1 MKFLLTTLI
10 LPSLLSTHLLATA
23 LSIPNTN
30 PQETHPHANCDCYI
44 TSSFS
49 SNSNSNSDLAPP
61 AYFTHYRFWDFRN
74 TPLPQTAPETTQTN
88 PSNPHDTSTLEIYP
102 LTKTLFSHDWRVQTW
117 DREATDISPVPM
129 KNTDGNVFL
138 LKHPASTPRDPRSSF
153 LVLRTTRF
161 RDHAST
167 AEVEGLFGYI
177 YHCSLRLRMRMM
189 SRDDIVRAAAASTLP
204 NSQSESGSQ
213 SKIPRGSCAGIFTYR
228 SSICES
234 DIEILTSEDSHTIH
248 YANQPDYDPIS
259 DTLIPGASSIVNLTK
274 PWTSWTTHRL
284 DWVADMSAWYADG
297 QLQGKSNY
305 SVPNRPSIVAMNLWS
320 NGGNWSGDMNV
331 GDSVFMGIE
340 WIELV
345 YNVTKTDQDLPI
357 KDHPGHR
364 DRYHGVGGLAS
375 ASASFSST
383 AGGNM
388 LDKED
393 DLQMGK
399 AKEKSDDGCQRPCW
413 IDPWH
418 PV

>member
-1 MKFLLTTLI
+1 MKLLLTTLI
-10 LPSLLSTHLLATA
+10 LPSLLSTHLLFATA
-23 LSIPNTN
+23 ISIPS
-30 PQETHPHANCDCYI
+30 PQETHPDANCDCYI
-44 TSSFS
+44 TSSFT
-49 SNSNSNSDLAPP
+49 SNSNLTAPT
-61 AYFTHYRFWDFRN
+61 YFTHYKFWDFRN
-74 TPLPQTAPETTQTN
+74 APLPQSGPETTQTN

-102 LTKTLFSHDWRVQTW
+102 LTKTLFSHDWRAQTW

-138 LKHPASTPRDPRSSF
+138 LKHPSSTPRDPRSSF

-161 RDHAST
+161 QDHAST
-167 AEVEGLFGYI
+167 AEMEGLFGYI
-177 YHCSLRLRMRMM
+177 YHCSLRLRMRLM
-189 SRDDIVRAAAASTLP
+189 SRDDIVTTAASTHP
-204 NSQSESGSQ
+204 NNQPGSQPGSQ
-213 SKIPRGSCAGIFTYR
+213 SKIPQGSCAGIFTYR

-234 DIEILTSEDSHTIH
+234 DIEILTTEDSHTVH

-297 QLQGKSNY
+297 QLQSKSNY
-305 SVPNRPSIVAMNLWS
+305 SVPDRPSIVAMNLWS
-320 NGGNWSGDMNV
+320 NGGNWSGDMKV
-331 GDSVFMGIE
+331 GESVFMGIE

-345 YNVTKTDQDLPI
+345 YNVTKADQDLSI

-364 DRYHGVGGLAS
+364 DRYHRVGGLGS
-375 ASASFSST
+375 ASASFSSS
-383 AGGNM
+383 ASSVGGD
-388 LDKED
+388 LVDEED
-393 DLQMGK
+393 VERQMGK
-399 AKEKSDDGCQRPCW
+399 AKEKSDGCQRPCW

>member
-1 MKFLLTTLI
+1 MKLLLTTLI
-10 LPSLLSTHLLATA
+10 LPSLLSTHFLFATA
-23 LSIPNTN
+23 ISIPP

-44 TSSFS
+44 TSSFA
-49 SNSNSNSDLAPP
+49 SNSNLTAPT
-61 AYFTHYRFWDFRN
+61 YFTHYKFWDFRN
-74 TPLPQTAPETTQTN
+74 APLPQNGPETTQTN

-102 LTKTLFSHDWRVQTW
+102 LTKTLFSHDWRAQTW

-138 LKHPASTPRDPRSSF
+138 LKHPSSTPRDPRSSF

-161 RDHAST
+161 QDHAST
-167 AEVEGLFGYI
+167 AEMEGLFGYI
-177 YHCSLRLRMRMM
+177 YHCSLRLRMRLM
-189 SRDDIVRAAAASTLP
+189 SRDDIVTTAASTHP
-204 NSQSESGSQ
+204 HNQPGPQPGSQ
-213 SKIPRGSCAGIFTYR
+213 SRIPQGSCAGIFTYR

-234 DIEILTSEDSHTIH
+234 DIEILTTEDSHTIH

-297 QLQGKSNY
+297 QLQSKSNY
-305 SVPNRPSIVAMNLWS
+305 SVPDRPSIVAMNLWS
-320 NGGNWSGDMNV
+320 NGGNWSGDMKV
-331 GDSVFMGIE
+331 GESVFMGIE

-345 YNVTKTDQDLPI
+345 YNVTKADQDLPI

-364 DRYHGVGGLAS
+364 DRYHRVGGLGS
-375 ASASFSST
+375 ASASFSSS
-383 AGGNM
+383 ASPVGGD
-388 LDKED
+388 LVDED
-393 DLQMGK
+393 DVERQMEK
-399 AKEKSDDGCQRPCW
+399 AKEKSDGCQRPCW